1 LIEENKQVSL
11 IGGENYTSFKQRG
24 FTLLELVVVLTIIS
38 VLAVVGLDRFYKLLV
53 DVERT
58 SMEHS
63 LGVMRSAIGMQVAGH
78 FVVGD
83 MEGLQ
88 QLAGSNPMD
97 LLAEKPSNYLGAF
110 SSYDLDELETG
121 NWLYDDTSHTLIYLV
136 RNHLYFKSELGN
148 PSRARFKIFPV
159 YSDRIT
165 GDIKREYISGL
176 TLKKLEPYEWLK
188 PWE

>member
-1 LIEENKQVSL
+1 
-11 IGGENYTSFKQRG
+11 
-24 FTLLELVVVLTIIS
+24 
-38 VLAVVGLDRFYKLLV
+38 
-53 DVERT
+53 
-58 SMEHS
+58 
-63 LGVMRSAIGMQVAGH
+63 
-78 FVVGD
+78 
-83 MEGLQ
+83 
-88 QLAGSNPMD
+88 MD

-121 NWLYDDTSHTLIYLV
+121 NWIYDVTSHTLIYLV
-136 RNHLYFKSELGN
+136 RNHLYFKSELGD

-165 GDIKREYISGL
+165 GDIKREHISGL